1 MCGST
6 SHPAGISTSQIHG
19 SSLSVLERYRNSRAW
34 NVNGNVLVASTLA
47 VVLTALTLEIIQ
59 PLVGGMLSTL
69 LLSAILDAVY
79 NVAIFA
85 GLHAWTKTYRQ
96 RFLRDLG
103 LLQAHRFFLSPLFY
117 LIAVP
122 GQALLLMA
130 GFSTATSL
138 LAYLLALLVTRGVH
152 TAYGLRTGLF
162 DS

>member
-1 MCGST
+1 M
-6 SHPAGISTSQIHG
+6 
-19 SSLSVLERYRNSRAW
+19 
-34 NVNGNVLVASTLA
+34 NGNVLLASTLA
-47 VVLTALTLEIIQ
+47 ILLTAMTLGIIQ
-59 PLVGGMLSTL
+59 PFVGGMLSAL

-79 NVAIFA
+79 DVAIFA
-85 GLHAWTKTYRQ
+85 GLHAWTRTHRP

-130 GFSTATSL
+130 GFSTSASL
-138 LAYLLALLVTRGVH
+138 LAYLLALLITRGVH

-162 DS
+162 DR